1 MQAHSTSF
9 CSTDL
14 FILILEKKKKN
25 RFSAG
30 KLQVVVMLLL
40 ISCSAIYLW
49 GTGGWRTQ
57 VAFLPPGSLL
67 QHDIHLQPWRQGE
80 TQS

>member
-1 MQAHSTSF
+1 
-9 CSTDL
+9 
-14 FILILEKKKKN
+14 
-25 RFSAG
+25 
-30 KLQVVVMLLL
+30 MLLL

-49 GTGGWRTQ
+49 GTADWRIQ

-67 QHDIHLQPWRQGE
+67 QYDIHLQPWRQGE